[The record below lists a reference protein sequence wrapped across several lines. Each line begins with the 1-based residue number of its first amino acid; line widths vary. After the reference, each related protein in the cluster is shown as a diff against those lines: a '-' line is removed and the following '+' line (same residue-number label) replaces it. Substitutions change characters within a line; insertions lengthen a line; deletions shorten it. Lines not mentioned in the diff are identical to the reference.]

1 MPAGYCVRI
10 EVWVGVYQETLN
22 AVLCHVC
29 LTLAVFKNS
38 VISHTDNSLCDQAS
52 VRVQKQNNI
61 FYVYTKQY
69 DTVSYYVFYEI
80 RPCLLRIIS
89 GVMRFNQIKPRFSNQ
104 SHWCVVFRDR
114 KSIEVAIKKWHPIA
128 KSSSKTWKVT
138 KKCVVTMSR
147 AKLSM
152 RTRSV
157 LL

>member
-104 SHWCVVFRDR
+104 SHWCVVFRSNR
-114 KSIEVAIKKWHPIA
+114 ATIRRTYMSQGQILSCVKCLNPV
-128 KSSSKTWKVT
+128 VGT
-138 KKCVVTMSR
+138 KN
-147 AKLSM
+147 AQA
-152 RTRSV
+152 
-157 LL
+157 